1 MDILYN
7 IFLVISK
14 FIAIASIVY
23 AWIKSA
29 EFVQSDFFKQLEYID
44 EKSNLYTQPS
54 DWTETEK
61 GKLIFWKR
69 IKKVSVHTLFPLSIF
84 VSLALFAN

>member
-1 MDILYN
+1 MDILFN
-7 IFLVISK
+7 MFLVISK

-23 AWIKSA
+23 AWSKSA
-29 EFVQSDFFKQLEYID
+29 EFVQSDFFKQLDYID
-44 EKSNLYTQPS
+44 EQSKFATQPS
-54 DWTETEK
+54 DWIETERK
-61 GKLIFWKR
+61 KLVFWKG